1 MDANELL
8 GGMLLQLT
16 DNVSK
21 AINQAYKR
29 DLCLTMELSQMVVLA
44 FSVKKKMKRKKIEA
58 SYVLSWLPF

>member
-8 GGMLLQLT
+8 GGMLLQLA
-16 DNVSK
+16 DNASK

-29 DLCLTMELSQMVVLA
+29 DLCLTMELSQIVFLA
-44 FSVKKKMKRKKIEA
+44 FSVKKKKKKIEA